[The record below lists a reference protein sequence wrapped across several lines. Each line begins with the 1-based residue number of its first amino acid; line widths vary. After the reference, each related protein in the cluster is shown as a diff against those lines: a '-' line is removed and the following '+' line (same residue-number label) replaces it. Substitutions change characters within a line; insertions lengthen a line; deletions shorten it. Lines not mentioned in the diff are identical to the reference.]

1 MPRFARRLPLLARR
15 TLIVALASGLVA
27 CQSPGKPPAEP
38 ETGKPAPSPGVEA
51 RLAPSNGSAGQGT
64 VKFVVRGDSLVTLV
78 SVAGLIM
85 GSYRVS
91 IHETGNCTSPNA
103 FSAGR
108 PWAPPGSQRAA
119 VDLFPEMRVS
129 EPGHGLLTT
138 TVRGMLL
145 TGPDGLEGKSVIVSA
160 GTTVDADVVPGVPNR
175 RVLCGVIGPPRSI
188 MDAFN

>member
-1 MPRFARRLPLLARR
+1 MPRFARLLPLPARH

-38 ETGKPAPSPGVEA
+38 ETGKPAPSPGAEA

-108 PWAPPGSQRAA
+108 PWAPPGSPRVA

>member
-1 MPRFARRLPLLARR
+1 MPARR
-15 TLIVALASGLVA
+15 TLIVALASGLAA

-38 ETGKPAPSPGVEA
+38 EAGKRAPSPGVEA

-64 VKFVVRGDSLVTLV
+64 AKFVVRGDSLVALV

-108 PWAPPGSQRAA
+108 PWAPPGSPRAA

-138 TVRGMLL
+138 TVRSMLL

-160 GTTVDADVVPGVPNR
+160 GTTVDADAVPGVPNR
-175 RVLCGVIGPPRSI
+175 RVLCGVIGPPRSLL
-188 MDAFN
+188 DVFN